1 MKVSLKS
8 EVKLMEAEFTFGLRS
23 GESDTLPEQL
33 FETLIQTMKD
43 KCPLLNDI
51 FTTMIVGDKCDKS
64 ESYFEQRRHKTLDF
78 SLKGAI
84 QALACLVQ
92 IGNQETSSDMATLI
106 GLLTISCGE
115 GEKYVT
121 LMDQIGITKSWST
134 M

>member
-1 MKVSLKS
+1 
-8 EVKLMEAEFTFGLRS
+8 METEFTFVLRS

-51 FTTMIVGDKCDKS
+51 FTTLIVGDKF

-78 SLKGAI
+78 RLKGAI

-92 IGNQETSSDMATLI
+92 IGNQETSNDMATLF
-106 GLLTISCGE
+106 GLLPISYGAR
-115 GEKYVT
+115 EKFVT
-121 LMDQIGITKSWST
+121 LMNQIKITKSWST